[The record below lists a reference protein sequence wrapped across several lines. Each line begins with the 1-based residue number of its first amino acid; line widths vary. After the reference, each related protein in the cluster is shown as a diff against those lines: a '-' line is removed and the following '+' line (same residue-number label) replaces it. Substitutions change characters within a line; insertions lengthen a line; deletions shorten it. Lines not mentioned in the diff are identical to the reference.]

1 MKTQLI
7 LAAALLASTT
17 VSAQSNSYFS
27 KDNKIE
33 SKLCVL
39 SANEGFSAARKEAA
53 QHGVFLSRFSQSIL
67 CNGEDIRDIAKKGTT
82 TEVIKTKVE
91 VFAKDTQQETQLCMT
106 ALKQGLAPVRQKIG
120 NLNSLKCNGQ
130 KVTDF
135 VKRYQNAA
143 I

>member
-82 TEVIKTKVE
+82 AEVIKTKVE

>member
-39 SANEGFSAARKEAA
+39 SANEGFSAARKEAS

>member
-17 VSAQSNSYFS
+17 VSAQSNTYFS
-27 KDNKIE
+27 EDNNIE

-39 SANEGFSAARKEAA
+39 SANEGFTAARKEAA
-53 QHGVFLSRFSQSIL
+53 LHGVYLSRFSQSIL
-67 CNGEDIRDIAKKGTT
+67 CNGEDIRDIAKKETFNKVTT
-82 TEVIKTKVE
+82 TKVE
-91 VFAKDTQQETQLCMT
+91 VFAKDAQQETQLCMT

-120 NLNSLKCNGQ
+120 NLDSLKCNGQ

-135 VKRYQNAA
+135 VKRYHNAA

>member
-1 MKTQLI
+1 MKTQLL
-7 LAAALLASTT
+7 LATALLVSATA
-17 VSAQSNSYFS
+17 SAQSNTYFS
-27 KDNKIE
+27 QDNKIE

-53 QHGVFLSRFSQSIL
+53 QHGVYLSRFSKSIL
-67 CNGEDIRDIAKKGTT
+67 CNGEDIRDIAKKTT
-82 TEVIKTKVE
+82 LSSASAEKIE
-91 VFAKDTQQETQLCMT
+91 VFAKDAQQETQLCMT
-106 ALKQGLAPVRQKIG
+106 ALKQGLEPVRQKIG

-130 KVTDF
+130 NVTEF

>member
-1 MKTQLI
+1 MKAQLF
-7 LAAALLASTT
+7 LAATLLVSSS
-17 VSAQSNSYFS
+17 VSAQSNTYFS
-27 KDNKIE
+27 QDNSIE
-33 SKLCVL
+33 SQLCVL
-39 SANEGFSAARKEAA
+39 SANEGFSAARKLAA
-53 QHGVFLSRFSQSIL
+53 KHNVYLSRFSQSIM
-67 CNGEDIRDIAKKGTT
+67 CNGQDIRDIAKKDSTNNII
-82 TEVIKTKVE
+82 ENKVE
-91 VFAKDTQQETQLCMT
+91 VFAKDAQQETQLCMT

>member
-7 LAAALLASTT
+7 LAAALLVSTT

-39 SANEGFSAARKEAA
+39 SANEGFTAARKVAA
-53 QHGVFLSRFSQSIL
+53 QHGVFLSRFSSSIL
-67 CNGEDIRDIAKKGTT
+67 CNGVDIRDIAKKETASKVT
-82 TEVIKTKVE
+82 KAKVE
-91 VFAKDTQQETQLCMT
+91 VFAKDAQQETQLCLT
-106 ALKQGLAPVRQKIG
+106 ALKQGLAPVRQKLG
-120 NLNSLKCNGQ
+120 NVDSLKCNGQ
-130 KVTDF
+130 TVTEF

>member
-1 MKTQLI
+1 MKAQLF
-7 LAAALLASTT
+7 LAATLLASSS
-17 VSAQSNSYFS
+17 VSAQSNTYFS
-27 KDNKIE
+27 QDSSIE

-39 SANEGFSAARKEAA
+39 SANEGFSAARKLAA
-53 QHGVFLSRFSQSIL
+53 KHNVYLSRFSQSIM
-67 CNGEDIRDIAKKGTT
+67 CNGQDIRDIAKKDSTNNI
-82 TEVIKTKVE
+82 TENKVE
-91 VFAKDTQQETQLCMT
+91 VFAKDAQQETQLCMT

>member
-39 SANEGFSAARKEAA
+39 SANEGFSAARKEAS

-82 TEVIKTKVE
+82 AEVIKTKVE

>member
-1 MKTQLI
+1 M
-7 LAAALLASTT
+7 
-17 VSAQSNSYFS
+17 
-27 KDNKIE
+27 
-33 SKLCVL
+33 
-39 SANEGFSAARKEAA
+39 
-53 QHGVFLSRFSQSIL
+53 
-67 CNGEDIRDIAKKGTT
+67 CNGQDIRDIAKKDSTNNI
-82 TEVIKTKVE
+82 TENKVE
-91 VFAKDTQQETQLCMT
+91 VFAKDAQQETQLCMT

>member
-1 MKTQLI
+1 MKKTVI
-7 LAAALLASTT
+7 LAAALLATT
-17 VSAQSNSYFS
+17 TASAQSNTYFS
-27 KDNKIE
+27 KDNKLE

-53 QHGVFLSRFSQSIL
+53 QYGVFLSRFSKSIL
-67 CNGEDIRDIAKKGTT
+67 CNGEDIRDIAKPVTLSNT
-82 TEVIKTKVE
+82 SIENVE
-91 VFAKDTQQETQLCMT
+91 IFAKDAEQETQLCIA

-130 KVTDF
+130 KVTEF
-135 VKRYQNAA
+135 VKRYHNAA

>member
-1 MKTQLI
+1 MKAQLF
-7 LAAALLASTT
+7 LAATLLVSSS
-17 VSAQSNSYFS
+17 VSAQSNTYFS
-27 KDNKIE
+27 QDSSIE

-39 SANEGFSAARKEAA
+39 SANEGFSAARKLAA
-53 QHGVFLSRFSQSIL
+53 KHNVYLSRFSQSIM
-67 CNGEDIRDIAKKGTT
+67 CNGQDIRDIAKKDSTNNII
-82 TEVIKTKVE
+82 ENKVE
-91 VFAKDTQQETQLCMT
+91 VFAKDAQQETQLCMT